1 MCEYIEI
8 GQIVNTHGIKGEVK
22 INAWTDDLKEL
33 ERYDCF
39 YFMEK
44 DKPQKL
50 HVKQLRFHKNCA
62 LAFFEEIVDMNAAER
77 YKGKTLYIEKE
88 TLPEGRYYI
97 ADLIGLTV
105 KDEKREYGPVL
116 DVFSTGANDVYEIK
130 RDGAKN
136 LLLPAIKDVVREIN
150 LREGYI
156 LVSVPEG
163 LDDE

>member
-77 YKGKTLYIEKE
+77 YKGKILYIEKE
-88 TLPEGRYYI
+88 TLPEGRYC
-97 ADLIGLTV
+97 
-105 KDEKREYGPVL
+105 
-116 DVFSTGANDVYEIK
+116 
-130 RDGAKN
+130 
-136 LLLPAIKDVVREIN
+136 LLYTSRCV
-150 LREGYI
+150 
-156 LVSVPEG
+156 
-163 LDDE
+163 